1 MEKYEEDE
9 SERQAAILV
18 AKMFNGLVS
27 TQCGELTMRQ
37 MAILLES
44 SHRPIGASEIADKL
58 GISKSSVSRSCD
70 FLEKNNLARRSRQS
84 PDDSRRVS
92 IEPTPQ
98 GLALIGKAL
107 NCVAKNIE

>member
-9 SERQAAILV
+9 SERQAAMLV
-18 AKMFNGLVS
+18 TKMFNGLVN

-44 SHRPIGASEIADKL
+44 SHQPFGVSEIAEKL
-58 GISKSSVSRSCD
+58 RISKSSVSRSCD
-70 FLEKNNLARRSRQS
+70 FLEKNKLIRRSRQS
-84 PDDSRRVS
+84 SDDSRRVS

-107 NCVAKNIE
+107 NCVAKKI